1 MVDLDFRFGGE
12 MRSHRLPITLT
23 GAQRRPIG
31 RRRRWFRSLRASS
44 AVVAHLLGMSTT
56 KLGLEP
62 LIGVE
67 ELADYLGVPVQTIY
81 DWRLSGR
88 APRAFKLGKHL
99 RLDVS
104 DVQEW
109 LEEHHEGRGDE

>member
-12 MRSHRLPITLT
+12 MRSHRSPITLSRCAAPPA
-23 GAQRRPIG
+23 GRL
-31 RRRRWFRSLRASS
+31 RRRFRLPRGCSVRL
-44 AVVAHLLGMSTT
+44 AHLMAMNTT
-56 KLGLEP
+56 ELGLEP

-67 ELADYLGVPVQTIY
+67 ELAEYLGVPVQTIY

-99 RLDVS
+99 RFAAS
-104 DVQEW
+104 DIAAW
-109 LEEHHEGRGDE
+109 LEERHEGGAHE

>member
-1 MVDLDFRFGGE
+1 
-12 MRSHRLPITLT
+12 MRSHRLPITFT

-31 RRRRWFRSLRASS
+31 RQHRWFRSVRARS
-44 AVVAHLLGMSTT
+44 AWLAHLLGMSAT

-62 LIGVE
+62 LPGVG
-67 ELADYLGVPVQTIY
+67 ELAEYLGVPVQTIY

-99 RLDVS
+99 RFAVS

-109 LEEHHEGRGDE
+109 LEERHETSRGSTSRSAPRPR